1 MLANRRT
8 SGFVKANHWL
18 SGDQTKS
25 RISKASDWAAR
36 VTCFD
41 STSTNWRRLS
51 LSVQAMRWESGD
63 QTISYL

>member
-8 SGFVKANHWL
+8 SGCVNANHWL

-25 RISKASDWAAR
+25 RISKASDFATG

-41 STSTNWRRLS
+41 STSTNWSRLS
-51 LSVQAMRWESGD
+51 LSVQAMRLESGD
-63 QTISYL
+63 QAISYL